1 MGAGKYVYYVPV
13 EGGGPI
19 SIYFKSGNGGLA
31 F

>member
-19 SIYFKSGNGGLA
+19 SIYFELGNWRFA